1 MKNEIQKFEEKHMA
15 AFQYLASL
23 DKEAKS
29 IESQLKEVKDFL
41 ASEMEKHG
49 VESIDNDILKINF
62 ISPSESKQL
71 DTKKWKAEKPVEFHE
86 TMEHYNKMVKRKG
99 YVKFTIKAN
108 D

>member
-29 IESQLKEVKDFL
+29 IKDQLEEVKGFL

-49 VESIDNDILKINF
+49 VESIDNEILKINY

-71 DTKKWKAEKPVEFHE
+71 DTKTWKAEKPEEYHK
-86 TMEHYNKMVKRKG
+86 TMEHYNKTVKRKG
-99 YVKFTIKAN
+99 YVKFTVK
-108 D
+108 